1 MATKQEVADYIN
13 ANYESVW
20 TAEEEAK
27 IDQMLNP
34 ELATI
39 LIKLVGD
46 VSFLTEVRDNASN
59 NDQTMAYKINNT
71 FGTLLVTLADG
82 TIDVATTDL
91 TLIGKGYAGFGEK
104 LNENLVKLLENFNNT
119 SVWEEST
126 KEGDLLIFPSSL
138 NHMTHNT
145 GHRWSVAGDV
155 LLTNPDLNKEGGLT
169 HPRYWKQF

>member
-13 ANYESVW
+13 ANYESAW
-20 TAEEEAK
+20 TKEEEAK

-82 TIDVATTDL
+82 TIDTTTTDL
-91 TLIGKGYAGFGEK
+91 TLIGKGYAGFGER

-119 SVWEEST
+119 SA
-126 KEGDLLIFPSSL
+126 PA
-138 NHMTHNT
+138 N
-145 GHRWSVAGDV
+145 
-155 LLTNPDLNKEGGLT
+155 
-169 HPRYWKQF
+169 